1 MGKPIDDVQQ
11 WLVTY
16 IAKLLD
22 IAPESVD
29 VDEEM
34 VNLGLSSRQAI
45 TLTANLET
53 YVAQPTDPALIWE
66 YPTIRQLAQH
76 LGQAA

>member
-1 MGKPIDDVQQ
+1 MGKPFEDVQQ
-11 WLVTY
+11 WLVAY
-16 IAKLLD
+16 VARLLGVS
-22 IAPESVD
+22 PESID

-45 TLTANLET
+45 TLTAHLET
-53 YVAQPTDPALIWE
+53 YLSRPTDPALIWE

-76 LGQAA
+76 LSQTS